1 MNDINKPSS
10 PDNLGGLERF
20 WYIPVDDITSIGP
33 VINGKVSITLS
44 SGKKWYEFYASQG
57 SINFKEAKKI
67 DGKGETFTL
76 KLSGFTPRDS
86 EDLFESF
93 MLMSKQK
100 FACVYLDNNGNH
112 KIVGSPREPLRFS
125 YEFSPGKNPSNRN
138 GYDFSFSRQTKS
150 RSLFVSNFS

>member
-1 MNDINKPSS
+1 MNDINKPSP

-33 VINGKVSITLS
+33 VINGKVSVTLS
-44 SGKKWYEFYASQG
+44 SGKKWFEFYASQG
-57 SINFKEAKKI
+57 SIDFKESHKI
-67 DGKGETFTL
+67 DDKGESFNL

-86 EDLFESF
+86 DDLFESF
-93 MLMSKQK
+93 MPMMKQK

-112 KIVGSPREPLRFS
+112 KIAGSPREPLRFS
-125 YEFSPGKNPSNRN
+125 FKFSTGKDASGRN
-138 GYDFSFSRQTKS
+138 GYDFSFTRQTIT